1 MNTFFRLPWSFILW
15 AILYCVGKMFICG
28 AYCFVFD
35 AGSNRDGDELLEP
48 LCEDWLQIKGQL
60 TSKKALLF
68 FSLVMC
74 RQHLWNANRL
84 LYVLRL
90 GPYCELRAK
99 FFAPG
104 ILSETVTYSADRE
117 NQASKIYSISQGSNR
132 GGDFNATV
140 VWI

>member
-1 MNTFFRLPWSFILW
+1 MVPRMNTFFRLPWSFILW

-68 FSLVMC
+68 FSLVMS
-74 RQHLWNANRL
+74 RQHL
-84 LYVLRL
+84 
-90 GPYCELRAK
+90 
-99 FFAPG
+99 
-104 ILSETVTYSADRE
+104 
-117 NQASKIYSISQGSNR
+117 
-132 GGDFNATV
+132 
-140 VWI
+140 

>member
-1 MNTFFRLPWSFILW
+1 MVPRMNSFFRLPWSFILW

-68 FSLVMC
+68 FLFGYMQATSLKC
-74 RQHLWNANRL
+74 
-84 LYVLRL
+84 
-90 GPYCELRAK
+90 
-99 FFAPG
+99 
-104 ILSETVTYSADRE
+104 
-117 NQASKIYSISQGSNR
+117 
-132 GGDFNATV
+132 
-140 VWI
+140 